1 MSDAHE
7 NLKEFDRR
15 GFLKSAGGAGLTL
28 SLMHLAPAVSPAWAK
43 GVKMGESVIDYKS
56 WEDLYRDEWQWD
68 KVTWGSHTNQ
78 CAPGGCSFR
87 VYTKNGV
94 VWREEQSARSY
105 AASPDYPDF
114 NPQGCQ
120 KGCGFHNTLTNP
132 DRVKY
137 PLRRAGERGEG
148 KWERVSW
155 DEALT
160 DIADSILDAHETHG
174 TESVIIDAPHI
185 HAGNVALAGISRFTS
200 HINALTIDLN
210 VSIGDDFKGIGQTF
224 GKMNFGYTADNFF
237 DAELIILTQSNVS
250 YTWPAVYHFITEARY
265 NGTEVIQISPDY
277 NATALTADIH
287 MPVKVA
293 SDAALWMAVCQV
305 MIEEGLQKDDFLR
318 EQTDMAILV
327 RKDTGHYLRAS
338 DLAPKDGKTG
348 SKEQYY
354 FWDEDKGLTQAPRGT
369 LKYKGQQALEGT
381 WDVTLADGGVTQVSP
396 TYALL
401 KEKLNTEHTP
411 EQATDTCG
419 IHPDV
424 IRDLA
429 RKVAAKRT
437 CSYIGFTSAKH
448 YHGDLME
455 RSMLLAMALS
465 GNWGKPGTGFHCFLV
480 PDVGLGMT
488 SAISKPLKRTDM
500 LKFGLGMALD
510 MRKEKKKTEGLNH
523 ELYILDKAIAG
534 TKRHGTVPPVFFM
547 YNHAGYDKLWDN
559 PDWQDPAL
567 GKTFG
572 EYLKAS
578 VEQKFFDEGNAKPGP
593 DQVPQ
598 VMMFMANNPLR
609 RQRSG
614 RRMYVEELF
623 PKVKMLFALEPRM
636 SSTAQFCDIVLPAAW
651 YYEKDDMT
659 MTFALNPYTAL
670 IEKAVEPP
678 GEAKPEWEIFALLM
692 EKISQRAVARGMT
705 SFVNRGGDEHFYA
718 DLHES
723 FIMQGHYAT
732 QLDVLKEMV
741 KIAGLI
747 GTFPKGMT
755 YEKMQ
760 KLGQVRIEAH
770 GGGKGTSSAA
780 DFKTNKPFYSLSWHT
795 DKKQVY
801 PTASRRAQ
809 FYIEHDW
816 FLEAGEAFPTHKDTP
831 PIGGNHPFQIV
842 SGHVRGSIHSMHTS
856 TPDFMRLH
864 RGEPIVFINDTV
876 AKERGIKDADKVKM
890 FNDYDEAEIMAC
902 VSPSV
907 GPDEVVIYMWE
918 NFQFK
923 NWKSHDA
930 MLVGMPKS
938 IQMANDY
945 KQLTYRSMQGSPSPS
960 SDRGLRV
967 DIKKVAG

>member
-1 MSDAHE
+1 VRNGTGNTTQGSSG
-7 NLKEFDRR
+7 FDRR
-15 GFLKSAGGAGLTL
+15 NFLKGAGGAGFTL
-28 SLMHLAPAVSPAWAK
+28 SLLHLGPAISPSWAQE
-43 GVKMGESVIDYKS
+43 VANGESVLEYSS
-56 WEDLYRDEWQWD
+56 WEDLYRDEWTWD

-87 VYTKNGV
+87 VYTRNGV

-105 AASPDYPDF
+105 ASNADYPDF

-137 PLRRAGERGEG
+137 PLRRVGERGEG
-148 KWERVSW
+148 RWERVSW

-174 TESVIIDAPHI
+174 TESVVIDSPHI
-185 HAGNVALAGISRFTS
+185 HAGNVALAGISRFAS
-200 HINALTIDLN
+200 HLNAITIDLN
-210 VSIGDDFKGIGQTF
+210 VGIGDDFKGIGQTF

-237 DAELIILTQSNVS
+237 DAELIILTHSNVS
-250 YTWPAVYHFITEARY
+250 YTWPAVYHFVTEARY
-265 NGTEVIQISPDY
+265 NGTEVIVIAPDY

-287 MPVKVA
+287 LPVKVA
-293 SDAALWMAVCQV
+293 SDAALWMSVCQV
-305 MIEEGLQKDDFLR
+305 MIEEDLHQKDFLR

-327 RKDTGHYLRAS
+327 RKDNGHYLRAS
-338 DLAPKDGKTG
+338 DIAEG
-348 SKEQYY
+348 SKEQFY
-354 FWDEDKGLTQAPRGT
+354 FWDEKEDELREAPRGT
-369 LKYKGQQALEGT
+369 LKYKGSQALEGT
-381 WDVTLADGGVTQVSP
+381 WNIALADGTHVEVSP

-401 KEKLNTEHTP
+401 KEKLNKEYTP
-411 EQATDTCG
+411 EQATETCG

-424 IRDLA
+424 IRSLA

-510 MRKEKKKTEGLNH
+510 YRKERKKTEGLTK
-523 ELYILDKAIAG
+523 EIYTLEKTIAG

-559 PDWQDPAL
+559 PDWQDPSL
-567 GKTFG
+567 DKTFG
-572 EYLKAS
+572 EYLHAS
-578 VEQKFFDEGNAKPGP
+578 IDQKFFDDANAKPGP
-593 DQVPQ
+593 EQVPQ
-598 VMMFMANNPLR
+598 VMLFMANNPLR

-614 RRMYVEELF
+614 RRMYVEDLF

-678 GEAKPEWEIFALLM
+678 GEAKPEWEIFSLLM
-692 EKISQRAVARGMT
+692 KKISDRAVARGMT
-705 SFVNRGGDEHFYA
+705 SFVNRGGDEHFYE
-718 DLHES
+718 DLFES
-723 FIMQGHYAT
+723 FTMQGHYAS

-760 KLGQVRIEAH
+760 KMGQVRVEAH

-780 DFKTNKPFYSLSWHT
+780 DFETDKPFYSFSWHT

-831 PIGGNHPFQIV
+831 PIGGIHPFQIV

-864 RGEPIVFINDTV
+864 RGEPIIFINDKI
-876 AKERGIKDADKVKM
+876 AKERGINDADKVKM
-890 FNDYDEAEIMAC
+890 FNDFDEAEIMAC

-923 NWKSHDA
+923 DWKSHDA
-930 MLVGMPKS
+930 MLIGMPKS

-945 KQLTYRSMQGSPSPS
+945 TQLRYRSMQGSPSPS
-960 SDRGLRV
+960 NDRGLRV
-967 DIKKVAG
+967 DIVKVGG